1 VNIVVGPNGV
11 GKTNLLEAILMVS
24 KGKSYR
30 ASDSDLIQFGAEW
43 AKLSAHTNQ
52 GDERILTIKDEQ
64 PTKKTYQINEK
75 PYLRLPH
82 EQQLAVVLFEPN
94 HLFLLHGAPEGRRAY
109 LDDILEQSVRGYA
122 GLRKNY
128 QRVLAQRNALLKHP
142 SAHKQDFFPWDLRL
156 SELGAVLHRERAG
169 LIKQLNEKITQ
180 LYKELSHTN
189 TNITIVH
196 NSVFPVAEYESKLL
210 KALQDNKQRDI
221 ERGFTT
227 FGPHREDMTV
237 MFGNNPAALTA
248 SRGEVRTIVLALK
261 IIETQQQAEVG
272 VPTTLLLDDVFSE
285 LDSARRQALTNHL
298 DCHQTIITT
307 TDADILANHPIA
319 SKTTHLT

>member
-1 VNIVVGPNGV
+1 VRRRTGR
-11 GKTNLLEAILMVS
+11 TA
-24 KGKSYR
+24 R
-30 ASDSDLIQFGAEW
+30 
-43 AKLSAHTNQ
+43 
-52 GDERILTIKDEQ
+52 
-64 PTKKTYQINEK
+64 
-75 PYLRLPH
+75 LR
-82 EQQLAVVLFEPN
+82 
-94 HLFLLHGAPEGRRAY
+94 
-109 LDDILEQSVRGYA
+109 A